1 MIREETGL
9 FSTVVEQA
17 FAGIGFIR
25 QNVDLVGS
33 AEGCY
38 PGLLGFL
45 PKMITILPF
54 GQVCCASALLD
65 SRLIPVPTEGCLTKG
80 T

>member
-1 MIREETGL
+1 MIREEPGL
-9 FSTVVEQA
+9 FSVEQA
-17 FAGIGFIR
+17 FAVIGFIR
-25 QNVDLVGS
+25 QNVDLVGL

-45 PKMITILPF
+45 PKTITISPF

-65 SRLIPVPTEGCLTKG
+65 SRFILIPTKSCITKG